1 MLELVDKFKKYAVEI
16 QDDLEKDT
24 DVISDINNKQD
35 RQLNSLQKKSESMKE
50 IIKNQNIGFFQ
61 LLAMGIIGI
70 ALWIFGLFVILIIWC
85 NIDAIHD

>member
-70 ALWIFGLFVILIIWC
+70 ALWIFGLFVILII
-85 NIDAIHD
+85 